1 MPQTCNAHGRKKAP
15 MKQLNEDIKQGKLKQ
30 IYLLYGEE
38 RYLRRQYKD
47 RLQKALCGDD
57 DTMNTHFYEGKDIPI
72 GEIIDLAETLPFLAE
87 RRVIFISNSG
97 LFKSGGE
104 KMAEYLSELSETA
117 FFVFTESEVD
127 KRSKLFKTVQSKG
140 YAAEFAVQDESTLKR
155 WIAGV
160 LAKDGK
166 RITEDT
172 TQLLLTKTGTDM
184 DNIQM
189 ELEKLVCYCMER
201 EVIADAD
208 VEAVCTTRISS
219 HIFDMINAIADKQ
232 QKKALE
238 LYYDLLALKEP
249 PMRILFLIARQCNM
263 LLQAKVLKSRGYD
276 NRTIGSKLGV
286 PPFIA
291 GKYLTQASRFSS
303 TVLRN
308 AVQQC
313 VEAEDA
319 VKSGRMNDMMSV
331 EILILS
337 VL

>member
-1 MPQTCNAHGRKKAP
+1 MRQIA
-15 MKQLNEDIKQGKLKQ
+15 EDIKQNNFKQ

-38 RYLRRQYKD
+38 RYLRRQYRQK
-47 RLQKALCGDD
+47 LQAALCSDG
-57 DTMNTHFYEGKDIPI
+57 DTMNVHFYSGKDIPV

-87 RRVIFISNSG
+87 RRVIFISDSG

-104 KMAEYLSELSETA
+104 KLAEYLSSPCESTY
-117 FFVFTESEVD
+117 FVFTESEVD

-140 YAAEFAVQDESTLKR
+140 YAADFTVQDENTLKR
-155 WIAGV
+155 WIAGT
-160 LAKDGK
+160 LGRDGK
-166 RITEDT
+166 KITENT
-172 TQLLLTKTGTDM
+172 VQLIISKTGTDM

-189 ELEKLVCYCMER
+189 ELEKLVCYCMDR
-201 EVIADAD
+201 DVVTDAD
-208 VEAVCTTRISS
+208 VEAVCTTHISN
-219 HIFDMINAIADKQ
+219 HIFDMINAIADRKQ
-232 QKKALE
+232 KAALE

-263 LLQAKVLKSRGYD
+263 LLQAKEMKLKGHD

-291 GKYLTQASRFSS
+291 QKILNQASKFKTS
-303 TVLRN
+303 TLRR

-313 VEAEDA
+313 VEAESA
-319 VKSGRMNDMMSV
+319 VKTGRMNDMMSV
-331 EILILS
+331 EILIMS